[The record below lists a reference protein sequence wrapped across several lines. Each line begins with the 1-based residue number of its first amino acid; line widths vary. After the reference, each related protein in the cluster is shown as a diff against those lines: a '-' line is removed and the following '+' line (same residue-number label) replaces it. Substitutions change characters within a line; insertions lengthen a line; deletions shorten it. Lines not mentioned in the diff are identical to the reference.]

1 MFEIKSTWPDT
12 SPNLINRL
20 SKVLKSNKHNYHI
33 GDRGKL
39 FEKLFSNYHSNLF
52 SCAISNATIGLE
64 IALIA
69 LDIKKG
75 DEVIVTPR
83 TYYTSVSC
91 ILRVGAKPVFA
102 DIEETT
108 LNIDP
113 KSVIS
118 KISSKTKAI
127 ICVHLSG
134 NPCDMFEFLKIK
146 KKHNI
151 KIIEDCSQSHGA
163 SIDKKIVGSFGDVA
177 VWSFCN
183 DKIISTLGEGGMIS
197 TNSNKIFKK
206 IWSLKDNGKNY
217 NKFISRNKNKNN
229 KFIFL
234 HDFIGT
240 NARLTELQSEAG
252 IYHLEKLN
260 FYIKRRN
267 ENAQIYLNAFKNINF
282 IDPLFVSKNIV
293 NAYYRFTFLINLKL
307 IKKKFPYQKI
317 LNDLSSLVNNV
328 TVGSCPS
335 ILNEL
340 TFNKL
345 SKSNNLPV
353 ALSVGKRVISL
364 AVDQTISKKSIKQ
377 NSLIIKEYFE
387 KISI

>member
-1 MFEIKSTWPDT
+1 MFQIKPTWPN
-12 SPNLINRL
+12 SPPMLIKRI

-39 FEKLFSNYHSNLF
+39 FEKLFSSYHSNLY
-52 SCAISNATIGLE
+52 SCSISNATIGLE

-83 TYYTSVSC
+83 TYYTSASC

-118 KISSKTKAI
+118 KITSKTKAI

-134 NPCDMFEFLKIK
+134 MPCKMDEFLKIK
-146 KKHNI
+146 KKYNL

-163 SIDKKIVGSFGDVA
+163 SIGKKIVGSFGDVA

-217 NKFISRNKNKNN
+217 NKFINKNKNKNN
-229 KFIFL
+229 NFLYL

-240 NARLTELQSEAG
+240 NARLTEMQSEAG
-252 IYHLEKLN
+252 IYHLEKLDL
-260 FYIKRRN
+260 YLKRRN
-267 ENAQIYLNAFKNINF
+267 ENAQIYLNALKNINF
-282 IDPLFVSKNIV
+282 FVPLIVPKNTY

-307 IKKKFPYQKI
+307 IKKKFTYQKI
-317 LNDLSSLVNNV
+317 LNDLTNLVNNV
-328 TVGSCPS
+328 TVGSCSS

-340 TFNKL
+340 TFNKF
-345 SKSNNLPV
+345 SRSNNLPI

-364 AVDQTISKKSIKQ
+364 AVDQTINKNSIKQ

-387 KISI
+387 KILI